1 MDKTRYDRER
11 LLIEAERFEEADNY
25 KLAAKVLLR
34 GAKSGDTTCQLNLGN
49 YYASGTGVR
58 KNLVKAAYWYETAY
72 KNGNRAGALNLAIDE
87 RNRGDFRAAER
98 WFKKAVAMHDGSAY
112 IELARMYVAQGKK
125 RLAAL
130 ELLRQVI
137 KLNRDNVSID
147 EKAEAK
153 SLLRALKSET
163 AQKRKKSVNGS
174 RGAQSSARI
183 RRKSSG

>member
-1 MDKTRYDRER
+1 
-11 LLIEAERFEEADNY
+11 
-25 KLAAKVLLR
+25 
-34 GAKSGDTTCQLNLGN
+34 
-49 YYASGTGVR
+49 
-58 KNLVKAAYWYETAY
+58 
-72 KNGNRAGALNLAIDE
+72 
-87 RNRGDFRAAER
+87 
-98 WFKKAVAMHDGSAY
+98 
-112 IELARMYVAQGKK
+112 MYVAQGKK